1 MVLHVYV
8 PESWSNWNLKMLVF
22 EDRGTPEYPKKNV
35 WEQGG
40 EPTINSTDGVDPGIW
55 TQATLV
61 RAQGSH
67 APLHHTDRTALPNN
81 HYSINN
87 R

>member
-40 EPTINSTDGVDPGIW
+40 EPTTNSTDGVDPGI
-55 TQATLV
+55 
-61 RAQGSH
+61 
-67 APLHHTDRTALPNN
+67 
-81 HYSINN
+81 
-87 R
+87 